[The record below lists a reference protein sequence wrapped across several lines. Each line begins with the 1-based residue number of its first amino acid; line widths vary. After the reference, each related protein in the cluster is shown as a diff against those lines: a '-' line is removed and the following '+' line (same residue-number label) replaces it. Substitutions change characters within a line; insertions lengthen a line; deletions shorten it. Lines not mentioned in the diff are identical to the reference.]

1 MYTLCLQVQVTREVM
16 QKQLSFLRD
25 GRYIDTDTAE
35 VTATFVASTSND
47 TVFSIVE
54 IRTVQRETGGFS
66 QTAHVWP
73 MPVEVP
79 KANMSNWQLA
89 KWLAV
94 QTAPLAFA
102 LASGAH
108 LLVMLLPSQVKQ
120 QTLHYCSCAFCHQKK
135 FKKHIKNQVA
145 QS

>member
-1 MYTLCLQVQVTREVM
+1 MDTLCLQVQVTREVM

-25 GRYIDTDTAE
+25 GHYIDTGTAE

-47 TVFSIVE
+47 TTLSIVE

-73 MPVEVP
+73 VEAP
-79 KANMSNWQLA
+79 KANKPNWQLA

-108 LLVMLLPSQVKQ
+108 LLVMLLPSQVQQ
-120 QTLHYCSCAFCHQKK
+120 QTIHYCSCAFCHQKK
-135 FKKHIKNQVA
+135 FKKHINR
-145 QS
+145 